1 MENFDNNKTKPN
13 IGISSCL
20 MGHKIRHDNIGEARD
35 VYFKEFM
42 QIMKSQASRSKHINT
57 MQHIMGYFKNEL
69 DADSKQELLSVFD
82 SYKNYEVPLS
92 TPMALLNLFQRRY
105 KNNFLSTQYY
115 LNPYPKELALRAN
128 I

>member
-1 MENFDNNKTKPN
+1 
-13 IGISSCL
+13 
-20 MGHKIRHDNIGEARD
+20 
-35 VYFKEFM
+35 M
-42 QIMKSQASRSKHINT
+42 QIMKIQASRSKHINT

-105 KNNFLSTQYY
+105 KNNYLSTQYY